1 MVNGNSWKHL
11 LTFWV
16 WGSTLDFSNSPGLT
30 QNTTQHADR
39 PQHTFSL
46 DAGPSLHLALPALEA
61 LHKAWS
67 AQLCKDKYLPF
78 TTTLQAAI
86 DKITEYYKKTADSD
100 VVILAMSQFHL
111 ASHSIYS
118 WCHFQST
125 QSKPKDASF

>member
-1 MVNGNSWKHL
+1 M
-11 LTFWV
+11 
-16 WGSTLDFSNSPGLT
+16 DFSNSPGLT

-39 PQHTFSL
+39 PQHAFSL
-46 DAGPSLHLALPALEA
+46 DAALEA

-100 VVILAMSQFHL
+100 VFILVISQFYL
-111 ASHSIYS
+111 AFTADAIFKVLNPSQKIH
-118 WCHFQST
+118 HF
-125 QSKPKDASF
+125 KKYWPEDLVCNNPPYHH